1 MDIKQVVEEVLNSCK
16 DFGDDLGSGELGQQ
30 RASKMSIEDFM
41 RLLDAFLER
50 NIHFKQKY

>member
-1 MDIKQVVEEVLNSCK
+1 MDIKKVVEEVLNTC
-16 DFGDDLGSGELGQQ
+16 GNIWGNLRVGELGQQ

-50 NIHFKQKY
+50 NIHFK